1 MIGEITCAINRVK
14 ESTSLIN
21 KINYQFIKEALWRL
35 TKFYFFI
42 LFLFLPIFHYATLQL
57 K

>member
-1 MIGEITCAINRVK
+1 M
-14 ESTSLIN
+14 SLHL
-21 KINYQFIKEALWRL
+21 EL

-42 LFLFLPIFHYATLQL
+42 LSEAFLPIFRYATLQL